1 MSNGRCQAAAPP
13 TFGLPKRAATRPA
26 LNGGWPK
33 SLVLLLALGGLSG
46 CHAGTSPWTV
56 WRTASGGDGLVAPVE
71 AREFDEA
78 KMRARESGRV
88 EQPQSLLARWLD
100 GSRSTVNTIA
110 RPFTIKGTTQTW
122 VPPVKEQPDPEADA
136 ALAQADQLAA
146 QGDDAAAEEAFAK
159 LARRYENTSWGEAA
173 QFKLGLVQFRRGRF
187 TAARD
192 SFEKAIKT
200 YPGTR
205 HLDVI
210 LAHQYALG
218 EYWLKM
224 ASPELAQG
232 RIVDPETSPLRQ
244 FDDKLTTAALTSAS
258 TTADGRVV
266 KLARANDPASYQ
278 IPLDKPSWID
288 RLKGRLPLVDSG
300 GHGVQLLERIR
311 HHDPQG
317 PLAPRAALL
326 IADYYASIGSYDEAA
341 RYYTQVVTEYPKS
354 PEALRAR
361 LDAIDA
367 KLKAYVGP
375 NYDGQH
381 LEECKTLIRQFQT
394 LAPDQPE
401 INAALYRAL
410 DQIKDQEAQR
420 AFLRGEY
427 YMSIGKV
434 TSAEYMFGSIPR
446 KWPQSRYVEPAR
458 ERLEILARMP
468 RRESIP
474 SRTMV
479 APGAEDPFAGAQNG
493 IGNTMA
499 PF

>member
-1 MSNGRCQAAAPP
+1 MSNGHHEIVASPSCGSSARSRRERVP
-13 TFGLPKRAATRPA
+13 AT
-26 LNGGWPK
+26 GW
-33 SLVLLLALGGLSG
+33 LALALVGLSG
-46 CHAGTSPWTV
+46 CHAGTSPWTA
-56 WRTASGGDGLVAPVE
+56 WRAASGEDGLVAPVE

-78 KMRARESGRV
+78 RMRARESGRV
-88 EQPQSLLARWLD
+88 EEPKGLLARWLD
-100 GSRSTVNTIA
+100 GSRSNINTIA

-136 ALAQADQLAA
+136 ALAQAEQLWER
-146 QGDDAAAEEAFAK
+146 GDDAAAESAFAK
-159 LARRYENTSWGEAA
+159 VAQRYENTSWGETA
-173 QFKLGLVQFRRGRF
+173 QFKLGLVQFRRGRLS
-187 TAARD
+187 AARD
-192 SFEKAIKT
+192 SFEQAVKT

-232 RIVDPETSPLRQ
+232 RIVDPATSPLRQ
-244 FDDKLTTAALTSAS
+244 FDDKLITASL
-258 TTADGRVV
+258 TTADGRAV
-266 KLARANDPASYQ
+266 KLARANDPASYR
-278 IPLDKPSWID
+278 IPLDKPSWTD
-288 RLKGRLPLVDSG
+288 RLNGKLPLIDSG
-300 GHGVQLLERIR
+300 GHGVQVLERIR

-326 IADYYASIGSYDEAA
+326 IADYHASIGSYDEAA
-341 RYYTQVVTEYPKS
+341 RYYTQVVTEHPKS

-375 NYDGQH
+375 DYDGQH

-401 INAALYRAL
+401 INAVLYRAL

-427 YMSIGKV
+427 YMNIGKV
-434 TSAEYMFGSIPR
+434 TSAEYMFGSIAR
-446 KWPQSRYVEPAR
+446 KWPQSPYVEPAR
-458 ERLEILARMP
+458 QRLEILARMP

-479 APGAEDPFAGAQNG
+479 APGAEDPFAGAQSGLGNG
-493 IGNTMA
+493 MS